1 MKNKKRT
8 LAAMGLVGA
17 MLLTGCSGQTAG
29 QSTGED
35 GSSTTA
41 SGEKQTLTIYNSIGM
56 GEYFESILIPA
67 FREAYGDQYDI
78 QYETSGEADVVTKIE
93 AQGLEKGNGN
103 INVVITGQNGM
114 TSGNEKGLF
123 LPLEDYADR
132 LRVDKLNDVSAEVYE
147 QFDTCALPILFQH
160 QDAGI
165 AYMPETEIGKQL
177 DAVVGEDGEITYPE
191 LLSFMQESGAV
202 LGRGRIS
209 NSGAGDCLSWGSQ
222 MSNGEYGPNEV
233 PEKTIA
239 QWESLYA
246 NGNIALYDG
255 TSITF
260 TELTEGTVDIIPHSL
275 PWFYRLYAI
284 GNMEN
289 RPENLDE
296 DTKGLENAKFA
307 LMSGEGVETL
317 LSGNYYAIPANLSD
331 EAVEAAL
338 TFIEFATTPEM
349 NANVYAGIAMPAYT
363 DATFDKATDDY
374 AKTVWGEVSK
384 YYPAEY
390 QDENHNLVVTGP
402 YETYVT
408 DIATINTYRTAWQD
422 NLEKLIK

>member
-1 MKNKKRT
+1 MKNGKKT
-8 LAAMGLVGA
+8 LVAMGLICLI
-17 MLLTGCSGQTAG
+17 LLSGCGGQTADQASSG
-29 QSTGED
+29 D
-35 GSSTTA
+35 GNSDVS

-67 FREAYGDQYDI
+67 FREAYGGQYTI

-123 LPLEDYADR
+123 LMLEDYEDQ
-132 LRVDKLNDVSAEVYE
+132 LRVDKLSGVSADIYQ

-165 AYMPETEIGKQL
+165 AYVPDSEIGKRL

-191 LLSFMQESGAV
+191 LLSFIQESGAV

-222 MSNGEYGPNEV
+222 MSNGEYGTNEV

-239 QWESLYA
+239 QWEPLYT

-260 TELTEGTVDIIPHSL
+260 TELTEGTVDIIPHSM

-289 RPENLDE
+289 RPENLNE
-296 DTKGLENAKFA
+296 DTKGLEKAKFA
-307 LMSGEGVETL
+307 RMSGEGVETL

-338 TFIEFATTPEM
+338 TFFEFATTPEM

-363 DATFDKATDDY
+363 DATFDKVTDDY

-384 YYPAEY
+384 YYPDEY
-390 QDENHNLVVTGP
+390 QDENNNLVVTGS
-402 YETYVT
+402 YKTYVT